1 MKSSTVIVDYGVGNL
16 RSVARAFE
24 FCGAEATIS
33 SDPKTITLAD
43 RIVLPGVG
51 AFGDCM
57 SGLQTR
63 GLRHPLM
70 EFVDTDRPFL
80 GICVGM
86 QILHEIGEEFGQ
98 HEGLGII
105 AGRVS
110 PIPREGTDGCLHKV
124 PFIGWSGI
132 FLPENEGKSWENT
145 ILANTKKGANVYFV
159 HSFGAKPTN
168 PENILA
174 VYYYNGQP
182 ITAAVRSHNVY
193 GCQFHPEKSGQV
205 GLQIIK
211 DFLKL

>member
-24 FCGAEATIS
+24 FCGAEATVS
-33 SDPKTITLAD
+33 SDPKTIALAD

-57 SGLQTR
+57 SELQTR

-70 EFVDTDRPFL
+70 EFVDADRPFL

-110 PIPREGTDGCLHKV
+110 PIPREGVDGHLHKV

-132 FLPENEGKSWENT
+132 FPPENEGTSWENT

-159 HSFGAKPTN
+159 HSFGAKPAN

>member
-1 MKSSTVIVDYGVGNL
+1 MNANTVIVDYGVGNL
-16 RSVARAFE
+16 RSVARALE
-24 FCGAEATIS
+24 FCGAKAKIS
-33 SDPKTITLAD
+33 DDPKEIALAD
-43 RIVLPGVG
+43 RVVLPGVG

-57 SGLQTR
+57 LELQTR
-63 GLRHPLM
+63 GLRQALM
-70 EFVDTDRPFL
+70 AFVDTDRPFL

-110 PIPREGTDGCLHKV
+110 PIPAVGTDGCLHKV
-124 PFIGWSGI
+124 PHIGWSGI
-132 FLPENEGKSWENT
+132 FPPENKETSWRNT
-145 ILANTKKGANVYFV
+145 IFAETKEGANVYFV

-168 PENILA
+168 PEHLLA

-182 ITAAVRSHNVY
+182 ITAAVRSKNIY

-205 GLQIIK
+205 GLQIIR